1 MDNIFHK
8 MVFLAILATVISSLA
23 IGVLNSVSAQNESK
37 LEQALKGT
45 KENITLENMTGG
57 AIGNAT
63 MVGGNM
69 TGGNAT
75 MASGNANMDNNPTG

>member
-1 MDNIFHK
+1 MNIIFPK
-8 MVFLAILATVISSLA
+8 MALLVVLGTVISVLA
-23 IGVLNSVSAQNESK
+23 IGVLTSVSAQNESE

-57 AIGNAT
+57 AIDDNT
-63 MVGGNM
+63 

-75 MASGNANMDNNPTG
+75 MAGSNATVGGNATG